1 MSQRVAFAAEH
12 LGLRLRPLNRALRA
26 AVARQADEAAKL
38 QRPDLTPYCITDEQV
53 SALLDRVDAM
63 YSPAGF
69 EPVRILD
76 SERHQESE
84 LRERAASAGV
94 ILPLDELVDHAGLAP
109 DEVDCLLICLA
120 PEVDRGYERI
130 FAYIL
135 DDLNRRMPCAE
146 LLCAALA
153 GSGAE
158 NVLIRRQLASSGRL
172 RRLGLIEPWGAAP
185 TQLRQEFRTAPGVV
199 EFLMGAPADLLLLA
213 HDPGSVPHSSCE
225 GLPPNVDRARVTQL
239 GHALRGRVVDL
250 VGVWGAERAG
260 SSEVVRALAG
270 EAGMELRRAVGTA
283 YGDLASAVA
292 VAGAM
297 QALLWIPV
305 EATSDVTQLDA
316 LGELLSRSR
325 TPVCLSGA
333 VPWRPTTA
341 LSTRPYA
348 EIMLELPAFRHRA
361 TLWSALIPEA
371 EPSLAED
378 LAGCYRMSGEEIRA
392 VGSLA
397 RTVALVSAN
406 RGAPKVNG
414 DHLKQAAAAVA
425 DRRTAGFA
433 HAVVP
438 RRTPDDLVLPEEQQR
453 QVLEISAAYRAWP
466 QVSENWGFA
475 RHSEGSGVKALF
487 SGEPGT
493 GKSLAAEVIAGSLG
507 LTLLKIDLAQI
518 VSKWVGETEKNL
530 EAAFQQAE
538 NSNAVLFFDEADALF
553 GKRGEIKQGT
563 DRYANLEIGF
573 LLQRLEQSGSLVILA
588 SNLKENIDPA
598 FTRRFHY
605 IIHFPRPGL
614 EERLRIWRRGFPPE
628 APLACD
634 INLDTLAELDMTGAA
649 IVGAA
654 RSAALLAAD
663 MGSLI
668 TAAHVIAGVSRQ
680 YQRDGRLLRTED
692 LGHYETLLRGT
703 GSLARG
709 SHFQAEEGTYQG

>member
-1 MSQRVAFAAEH
+1 MSQRVALAAEH

-26 AVARQADEAAKL
+26 AVTCQAHEAAKL

-53 SALLDRVDAM
+53 CALLERVDVIGP
-63 YSPAGF
+63 PAGF
-69 EPVRILD
+69 EPVHVLD
-76 SERHQESE
+76 SERRQESE

-94 ILPLDELVDHAGLAP
+94 ALPLDELTDHAELAP
-109 DEVDCLLICLA
+109 DEVDCLLICVA

-146 LLCAALA
+146 LFCVTLA
-153 GSGAE
+153 GSSAE
-158 NVLIRRQLASSGRL
+158 NLLIRRHLASCGRL
-172 RRLGLIEPWGAAP
+172 RRFGLIEPWGAAP
-185 TQLRQEFRTAPGVV
+185 TQLRQEFRATPDVV
-199 EFLMGAPADLLLLA
+199 EFLMGAPADLPVLA
-213 HDPGSVPHSSCE
+213 HDPGSVPHGSCE
-225 GLPPNVDRARVTQL
+225 GLPPNVDRARVVQL

-270 EAGMELRRAVGTA
+270 EAGMEPRRAVGAA
-283 YGDLASAVA
+283 YDNLASAIA
-292 VAGAM
+292 AAAAM
-297 QALLWIPV
+297 RALLWIPV
-305 EATSDVTQLDA
+305 DATGDATQLDA

-371 EPSLAED
+371 EPSLAAD

-392 VGSLA
+392 VGALA
-397 RTVALVSAN
+397 RTTALVSAN
-406 RGAPKVNG
+406 GNAPKVNC
-414 DHLKQAAAAVA
+414 DHLKQAATAVA

-453 QVLEISAAYRAWP
+453 QVLEIGAAYRAWP
-466 QVSENWGFA
+466 QICDNWGFA
-475 RHSEGSGVKALF
+475 RYSSRGVKALF
-487 SGEPGT
+487 CGEPGT
-493 GKSLAAEVIAGSLG
+493 GKSLAAEVIAGTLG
-507 LTLLKIDLAQI
+507 LILLKIDLAQV

-530 EAAFQQAE
+530 ESAFQQAE
-538 NSNAVLFFDEADALF
+538 SSHAVLFFDEADALF
-553 GKRGEIKQGT
+553 GKRGDVKQGM
-563 DRYANLEIGF
+563 DRYANLEVGF
-573 LLQRLEQSGSLVILA
+573 LLQRLEQSDSLVILA

-605 IIHFPRPGL
+605 IVQFPRPGL
-614 EERLRIWRRGFPPE
+614 EERRRIWRVSFPPE
-628 APLACD
+628 APLASD
-634 INLDTLAELDMTGAA
+634 VDLDTLAELDMTGAA
-649 IVGAA
+649 ISSAT
-654 RSAALLAAD
+654 RNAALLAAD
-663 MGSLI
+663 AASTI
-668 TAAHVIAGVSRQ
+668 TAAHVVAGVSRQ
-680 YQRDGRLLRTED
+680 YQRDARLLRPDD
-692 LGHYETLLRGT
+692 LGRYAR
-703 GSLARG
+703 LADRVLHG
-709 SHFQAEEGTYQG
+709 